1 MDLGSLG
8 NFGAR
13 AQGKGFELGSF
24 SSPHIPHHCTSY
36 TDAHMG
42 HGELSGDHRDDE
54 ARELQ
59 RVKGRVGQENIGDME
74 AIGQPEL
81 VYSTLGCT

>member
-1 MDLGSLG
+1 
-8 NFGAR
+8 
-13 AQGKGFELGSF
+13 
-24 SSPHIPHHCTSY
+24 
-36 TDAHMG
+36 MG